1 MPWIT
6 ASEIVGVSLTSPAA
20 RRLLDG
26 LAEGKLGR
34 LDDPEV
40 VALGRKL
47 KVMLQVATATE
58 NRKASS
64 PRR

>member
-1 MPWIT
+1 
-6 ASEIVGVSLTSPAA
+6 
-20 RRLLDG
+20 LLDG
-26 LAEGKLGR
+26 MAEGKLGR

-47 KVMLQVATATE
+47 KVMLQVASATE